1 MAPFSPL
8 PPAKAW
14 EEAAVA
20 ERLQVVTSPSIT
32 PWTRPHRAPRKVRG
46 TKPPLVRG
54 AVCGRTILRLLDLV
68 GAKIEQSRPGEGA
81 ALSTASVLFLA
92 CFLASA
98 LTSQRGFHAL
108 FLAGLQVKG
117 VALNLLD
124 NVFLLHLAF
133 KAT

>member
-8 PPAKAW
+8 PPARAW

-32 PWTRPHRAPRKVRG
+32 PWTRPTAHRGKFAD

-54 AVCGRTILRLLDLV
+54 AVCGRTILRRLDLV

-92 CFLASA
+92 CFLTSP

-124 NVFLLHLAF
+124 NVFLLHLAL

>member
-1 MAPFSPL
+1 M
-8 PPAKAW
+8 
-14 EEAAVA
+14 A

-32 PWTRPHRAPRKVRG
+32 LGLGPPRTEESARIQNHRWY
-46 TKPPLVRG
+46 
-54 AVCGRTILRLLDLV
+54 AVPFAERTILRRLDLV

-108 FLAGLQVKG
+108 FFAGLQVKG

-124 NVFLLHLAF
+124 NVFLLHLALE
-133 KAT
+133 AT